1 MRTRSGRCR
10 THRGLAAAAATTA
23 VALAGGASSASA
35 ADCGAQAAIQPA
47 LDHIDAAHLERSP
60 LQQTKD
66 LADVDDYV
74 LAHTVLI
81 ESILAPAMP
90 TAVAVVEPAEAHIYA
105 AHLER
110 SPLQQAKDL
119 ADVDDYVLAHTVL
132 VEAMLQPVL
141 SGCSDSAAPAPMP
154 APMHGSPSP
163 VPVPAPAPAPAPA
176 APAPAPTAAAVEIHD
191 FAFMPK
197 TIAVPVGTTVTWT
210 NEDGTEHN
218 VTGAGLKS
226 ASFGAGGT
234 YSYTFA
240 KAGTFMY
247 ACSLH
252 PQMKGTVTVR

>member
-1 MRTRSGRCR
+1 V
-10 THRGLAAAAATTA
+10 ATTA
-23 VALAGGASSASA
+23 VALAGGASTASA
-35 ADCGAQAAIQPA
+35 ADCGAQAVIQPA
-47 LDHIDAAHLERSP
+47 LDHINAAHLERSP
-60 LQQTKD
+60 LQQAKD
-66 LADVDDYV
+66 LADVDDYA

-90 TAVAVVEPAEAHIYA
+90 TAVAVAEPAEAHIYA

-119 ADVDDYVLAHTVL
+119 ADVDDYALAHTVL

-141 SGCSDSAAPAPMP
+141 SGCSDSAAPAPM
-154 APMHGSPSP
+154 HGSPAP
-163 VPVPAPAPAPAPA
+163 EPAPAPAPAP
-176 APAPAPTAAAVEIHD
+176 TNAAVEIHD
-191 FAFMPK
+191 FAFSPK

-210 NEDGTEHN
+210 NKDGTEHN

-226 ASFGAGGT
+226 ASFGADGT

>member
-10 THRGLAAAAATTA
+10 SHHGLATAVATTA
-23 VALAGGASSASA
+23 VALAGGASTASA
-35 ADCGAQAAIQPA
+35 ADCGAQAVIQPA
-47 LDHIDAAHLERSP
+47 LDHITAAHLERSP
-60 LQQTKD
+60 LQQAKD
-66 LADVDDYV
+66 LADVDDYA

-90 TAVAVVEPAEAHIYA
+90 TAVAVVEPAEAHIAA

-141 SGCSDSAAPAPMP
+141 SGCSESAMPAPMP
-154 APMHGSPSP
+154 APTHGSPAP
-163 VPVPAPAPAPAPA
+163 EPAPAPAPAPA
-176 APAPAPTAAAVEIHD
+176 PVPAPASASATVEIHD
-191 FAFMPK
+191 FAFSPK
-197 TIAVPVGTTVTWT
+197 ALTVPVGATVTWT
-210 NEDGTEHN
+210 NKDGTEHN

-226 ASFGAGGT
+226 ASFGVGGT

>member
-10 THRGLAAAAATTA
+10 SHRGLAAAVATAA
-23 VALAGGASSASA
+23 VALAGGASTASA
-35 ADCGAQAAIQPA
+35 ADCGAQAVIQPA
-47 LDHIDAAHLERSP
+47 LDHINAAHLERSP
-60 LQQTKD
+60 LQQAKD
-66 LADVDDYV
+66 LADIDDYA

-119 ADVDDYVLAHTVL
+119 ADIDDYALAHTVL

-141 SGCSDSAAPAPMP
+141 SGCSESAAPAPMP
-154 APMHGSPSP
+154 APMHGSPAP
-163 VPVPAPAPAPAPA
+163 EPAPAPAS
-176 APAPAPTAAAVEIHD
+176 APAPAPTTAAVEIHD
-191 FAFMPK
+191 FAFMPR
-197 TIAVPVGTTVTWT
+197 TTAVPVGTTVTWT
-210 NEDGTEHN
+210 NKDGTEHN

>member
-1 MRTRSGRCR
+1 V
-10 THRGLAAAAATTA
+10 ATTA
-23 VALAGGASSASA
+23 VALAGGASTASA
-35 ADCGAQAAIQPA
+35 ADCGAQAVIQPA
-47 LDHIDAAHLERSP
+47 LDHIN
-60 LQQTKD
+60 
-66 LADVDDYV
+66 
-74 LAHTVLI
+74 
-81 ESILAPAMP
+81 
-90 TAVAVVEPAEAHIYA
+90 A

-119 ADVDDYVLAHTVL
+119 ADVDDYALAHTVL

-141 SGCSDSAAPAPMP
+141 SGCSDSAAPAPM
-154 APMHGSPSP
+154 HGSPAP
-163 VPVPAPAPAPAPA
+163 EPAPAPAPAPA
-176 APAPAPTAAAVEIHD
+176 PTNAAVEIHD
-191 FAFMPK
+191 FAFSPK

-210 NEDGTEHN
+210 NKDGTEHN

-226 ASFGAGGT
+226 ASFGADGT